1 MSTSR
6 EGDAQIEWLRN
17 RAVQVLGRMDEYREV
32 LRLVEAGLG
41 DEEIMAQTGVEH
53 RDVLSVRQ
61 DVEQGECLWPE
72 TPYEFGLRRLVG
84 EISTE
89 EMMERLRAWP
99 YEFGVVHDDWY
110 DSKSW
115 DDVVRL
121 VMLKAISEDEY
132 DELQQI
138 ARQSPDYPHD

>member
-1 MSTSR
+1 MSMDDADPKIR
-6 EGDAQIEWLRN
+6 ELRSMATQEL
-17 RAVQVLGRMDEYREV
+17 RRMDEYREV

-41 DEEIMAQTGVEH
+41 DEEIMAQTGSEH

-61 DVEQGECLWPE
+61 DVEQGESLWPE
-72 TPYEFGLRRLVG
+72 TPYEFGLRRFMG

-115 DDVVRL
+115 DDIERL
-121 VMLKAISEDEY
+121 SLTGFITDDEY
-132 DELQQI
+132 NELRAI
-138 ARQSPDYPHD
+138 AEQRPDFPS